1 MTETAVKIPYWPRYP
16 QDEIHRRFDAHR
28 FCVLVAHRRMGK
40 TVLAVNHLIKRAIV
54 DGKERGFYAYIAPF
68 RVQAKA
74 IASCPT
80 ERRFASLARTTPMLC
95 EGFILMA

>member
-1 MTETAVKIPYWPRYP
+1 
-16 QDEIHRRFDAHR
+16 
-28 FCVLVAHRRMGK
+28 MGK

-74 IASCPT
+74 IAWSYLKHYTSPIPYCKINEGELSIILPT